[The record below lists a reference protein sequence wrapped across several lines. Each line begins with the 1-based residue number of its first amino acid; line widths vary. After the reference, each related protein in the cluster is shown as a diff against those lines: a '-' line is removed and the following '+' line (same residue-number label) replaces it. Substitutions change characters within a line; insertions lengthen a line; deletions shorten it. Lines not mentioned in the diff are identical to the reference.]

1 MDHSIV
7 NDIAATAAQ
16 VPPDIALTMMRSAV
30 IAGAIRGIVAVLRT
44 PLFGAVWYRGPW
56 WLRPVIL
63 MALTAG
69 AALFDALA
77 LGQSWWLAIGSAIT
91 GLGAAT
97 VSHDWQSIWSKAN
110 AVKKAKAAGMLDAPA
125 EMDEPDIYS
134 PGGGVV
140 ALAPAVVAEEG
151 QVIPAAEGP

>member
-1 MDHSIV
+1 MF
-7 NDIAATAAQ
+7 
-16 VPPDIALTMMRSAV
+16 
-30 IAGAIRGIVAVLRT
+30 AGIIRGIVAVLRT
-44 PLFGAVWYRGPW
+44 PLFGAVWYKGPW

-63 MALTAG
+63 MVLTLG

-77 LGQSWWLAIGSAIT
+77 LGQVWWLALGSAIT

-97 VSHDWQSIWSKAN
+97 VSHDWQSIWSKAR
-110 AVKKAKAAGMLDAPA
+110 AVKKAKAAGMLEAPD
-125 EMDEPDIYS
+125 EMEEPDIYS

-140 ALAPAVVAEEG
+140 ELAPAVVTEEG